1 MFIQLFSNYL
11 VGQSVLTIEQRD
23 TFQEEIQKT
32 RVKLG
37 TIAVADGLLTE
48 AQAEEINHQQTQQDR
63 RFGDIAV
70 ELGYLTEAQITEL
83 LGKQGN
89 IAMKFFQLLA
99 DNLNLS
105 LDTITEHLAGF
116 QKVHGFT
123 EAEIEALKKMTSIP
137 SFPFLPQ

>member
-23 TFQEEIQKT
+23 SFQEEIQKT

-63 RFGDIAV
+63 RFGDIAR
-70 ELGYLTEAQITEL
+70 AAPCAR
-83 LGKQGN
+83 N
-89 IAMKFFQLLA
+89 RR
-99 DNLNLS
+99 
-105 LDTITEHLAGF
+105 
-116 QKVHGFT
+116 
-123 EAEIEALKKMTSIP
+123 
-137 SFPFLPQ
+137 